1 MSEKKSGA
9 AARSPTDDLR
19 LHPGDEGL
27 DLFEG
32 IRDQLVV
39 NPPAILPVAD
49 DSRVLENAKMERQ
62 AGLRGIECIG
72 QLADAPLSFA
82 EQLDDLESG
91 LIGEGVKELDRALGR
106 VVSGYRH
113 DF

>member
-1 MSEKKSGA
+1 MGEKKSGA
-9 AARSPTDDLR
+9 ATSGLTDDTR

-32 IRDQLVV
+32 VRDQLVV
-39 NPPAILPVAD
+39 NPPAILPVAY
-49 DSRVLENAKMERQ
+49 DSGVLENTKMERQ
-62 AGLRGIECIG
+62 PGLRGIERVG

-91 LIGEGVKELDRALGR
+91 LVGGGVEEVDRG
-106 VVSGYRH
+106 VG
-113 DF
+113 